1 MFMQGL
7 ETHRNTGYPYGIAIA
22 LDNVGTA
29 YYYLGNEREALYYL
43 RQSIREARDIKADF
57 IALDALVWVAG
68 IRARNGE
75 MEKAFKLIGLIR
87 NHPKTDPETI
97 QNIESITSSFSDG
110 MNADAIHAAEEK
122 GKLMDLGI
130 IIEEVLGEHS

>member
-1 MFMQGL
+1 MQGL

-29 YYYLGNEREALYYL
+29 YDYLGNEREALYYL

-57 IALDALVWVAG
+57 IALDALVCVAG

-75 MEKAFKLIGLIR
+75 RQFSLELLGMIR
-87 NHPKTDPETI
+87 HHPKTDPETV
-97 QNIESITSSFSDG
+97 QNIEGLLPHVAVG
-110 MNADAIHAAEEK
+110 MNLKSLRMVEETGK
-122 GKLMDLGI
+122 GLDLSTVI
-130 IIEEVLGEHS
+130 NEIL

>member
-29 YYYLGNEREALYYL
+29 YYCLGNEREALYYL

-75 MEKAFKLIGLIR
+75 RQFALELLGMIR
-87 NHPKTDPETI
+87 HHPKTDPETV
-97 QNIESITSSFSDG
+97 QNIEELLSHMAVG
-110 MNADAIHAAEEK
+110 MNLKSLHVVEETGK
-122 GKLMDLGI
+122 GLDLSTVI
-130 IIEEVLGEHS
+130 NEIL